1 MARYIQSTKREKSST
16 RIIYLSRLSFKI
28 EGERNNLLDEQ
39 ILKEYNTTKPIL
51 REILEDL

>member
-28 EGERNNLLDEQ
+28 EGEIKNFSDEQ
-39 ILKEYNTTKPIL
+39 ILKEYKTTKPIL